1 MSHSVRSHL
10 RLEIDAYD
18 DIIRKFIPGYEE
30 GLTRAAKEIAGARP
44 TLVLDLGA
52 GTGALAEAMLEHERV
67 GSVEAIDIDRHWCM
81 NRRKRARQHRRR
93 VPVHHGDQGGN
104 VMAAGKSSR
113 INRQYKTKYRIRN
126 WREYE
131 RGLRSRGDV
140 TIWLSED
147 AIAAWIP
154 PKNGLR
160 GGQRR
165 YSNLAIRTALTLRVV
180 FGLPLR
186 QTEGFLDSLLR
197 LMGLNLKAPDH
208 TTLSRRNQIV
218 AVPPLTRSYD
228 GPIDLIVDS
237 TGLKILGCG
246 EWNAHKHKAS
256 KKRRD
261 WRKLHIGVDAEGFI
275 VAAELT
281 ASSRDDASTLP
292 ALLDTIE
299 VPIRRFTADG
309 AYDHR
314 SVYDQLSAAGTE
326 NVVIVIP
333 PRRSAVSAG
342 PTDGPWAQRDTALE
356 RIRQIGRREWQ
367 KESGYRQQ
375 ARVENSFFR
384 YKSVFG
390 GGLKARHSK
399 AQRREAA
406 IGCHILNRMAELG
419 RPSSY
424 ALGR

>member
-1 MSHSVRSHL
+1 MSR
-10 RLEIDAYD
+10 D
-18 DIIRKFIPGYEE
+18 
-30 GLTRAAKEIAGARP
+30 
-44 TLVLDLGA
+44 
-52 GTGALAEAMLEHERV
+52 
-67 GSVEAIDIDRHWCM
+67 
-81 NRRKRARQHRRR
+81 
-93 VPVHHGDQGGN
+93 
-104 VMAAGKSSR
+104 
-113 INRQYKTKYRIRN
+113 
-126 WREYE
+126 
-131 RGLRSRGDV
+131 
-140 TIWLSED
+140 
-147 AIAAWIP
+147 
-154 PKNGLR
+154 
-160 GGQRR
+160 
-165 YSNLAIRTALTLRVV
+165 
-180 FGLPLR
+180 
-186 QTEGFLDSLLR
+186 
-197 LMGLNLKAPDH
+197 LKAPDP
-208 TTLSRRNQIV
+208 TTLSRRNQMV
-218 AVPPLTRSYD
+218 VVPPLTRAHD

-237 TGLKILGCG
+237 TGLKILGRG
-246 EWNAHKHKAS
+246 EWNAHKTS

-261 WRKLHIGVDAEGFI
+261 WRKLHIGVDAEGFM

-292 ALLDTIE
+292 DLLAPLE

-314 SVYDQLSAAGTE
+314 SVYDRASAAGTE

-333 PRRSAVSAG
+333 PRRSALSAG
-342 PTDGPWAQRDTALE
+342 PTDGPWAQREASLQ
-356 RIRQIGRREWQ
+356 RIRKVGRREWQ

-390 GGLKARHSK
+390 GDLKARHSK

>member
-1 MSHSVRSHL
+1 MRETHPAH
-10 RLEIDAYD
+10 
-18 DIIRKFIPGYEE
+18 
-30 GLTRAAKEIAGARP
+30 
-44 TLVLDLGA
+44 
-52 GTGALAEAMLEHERV
+52 
-67 GSVEAIDIDRHWCM
+67 
-81 NRRKRARQHRRR
+81 
-93 VPVHHGDQGGN
+93 

-131 RGLRSRGDV
+131 RGLRSGGDV

-165 YSNLAIRTALTLRVV
+165 YSNLAIRTTLTLRVV

-186 QTEGFLDSLLR
+186 QTEGFLDSLLS
-197 LMGLNLKAPDH
+197 LMSRDLKAPDH

-218 AVPPLTRSYD
+218 VVPPLSRAHD
-228 GPIDLIVDS
+228 RPIDLIVDS
-237 TGLKILGCG
+237 TGLKILGRG

-261 WRKLHIGVDAEGFI
+261 WRRLHIGVGAKGFI

-292 ALLDTIE
+292 DLLAPLE

-314 SVYDQLSAAGTE
+314 SVYDRASAAGTE

-333 PRRSAVSAG
+333 PRRSALSAWTG
-342 PTDGPWAQRDTALE
+342 PTRTSGFASSDSPRRVVLA
-356 RIRQIGRREWQ
+356 RIGKRRGHET
-367 KESGYRQQ
+367 
-375 ARVENSFFR
+375 
-384 YKSVFG
+384 
-390 GGLKARHSK
+390 
-399 AQRREAA
+399 
-406 IGCHILNRMAELG
+406 
-419 RPSSY
+419 
-424 ALGR
+424 

>member
-1 MSHSVRSHL
+1 M
-10 RLEIDAYD
+10 DTT
-18 DIIRKFIPGYEE
+18 EE
-30 GLTRAAKEIAGARP
+30 R
-44 TLVLDLGA
+44 
-52 GTGALAEAMLEHERV
+52 
-67 GSVEAIDIDRHWCM
+67 
-81 NRRKRARQHRRR
+81 
-93 VPVHHGDQGGN
+93 
-104 VMAAGKSSR
+104 SSR
-113 INRQYKTKYRIRN
+113 RPAAVL
-126 WREYE
+126 EP
-131 RGLRSRGDV
+131 RGPDRV
-140 TIWLSED
+140 D
-147 AIAAWIP
+147 AATFC
-154 PKNGLR
+154 G
-160 GGQRR
+160 
-165 YSNLAIRTALTLRVV
+165 VV
-180 FGLPLR
+180 FSLPLR

-197 LMGLNLKAPDH
+197 LMGLNLNCRVAPDH
-208 TTLSRRNQIV
+208 TTLSRRHQIVAVPPLIV
-218 AVPPLTRSYD
+218 AVPPLTRSSD

-356 RIRQIGRREWQ
+356 RIRQVGRREWQ

-384 YKSVFG
+384 YKSVLG
-390 GGLKARHSK
+390 GGLKARHGK
-399 AQRREAA
+399 AQRREVA

-419 RPSSY
+419 RPKSCAVVS
-424 ALGR
+424 

>member
-1 MSHSVRSHL
+1 
-10 RLEIDAYD
+10 
-18 DIIRKFIPGYEE
+18 
-30 GLTRAAKEIAGARP
+30 
-44 TLVLDLGA
+44 
-52 GTGALAEAMLEHERV
+52 
-67 GSVEAIDIDRHWCM
+67 
-81 NRRKRARQHRRR
+81 
-93 VPVHHGDQGGN
+93 
-104 VMAAGKSSR
+104 MAAGKSSR

-140 TIWLSED
+140 TIWLSEN

-165 YSNLAIRTALTLRVV
+165 YSNLAIRTALTPRVV

-186 QTEGFLDSLLR
+186 QTEGFLDSLLS
-197 LMGLNLKAPDH
+197 LMSRDLKAPDH

-218 AVPPLTRSYD
+218 VVPPLTRAHD

-237 TGLKILGCG
+237 TGLKILGRG
-246 EWNAHKHKAS
+246 EWNAHKHKTS
-256 KKRRD
+256 KK
-261 WRKLHIGVDAEGFI
+261 
-275 VAAELT
+275 
-281 ASSRDDASTLP
+281 
-292 ALLDTIE
+292 
-299 VPIRRFTADG
+299 
-309 AYDHR
+309 
-314 SVYDQLSAAGTE
+314 
-326 NVVIVIP
+326 
-333 PRRSAVSAG
+333 
-342 PTDGPWAQRDTALE
+342 
-356 RIRQIGRREWQ
+356 RREWQ

-390 GGLKARHSK
+390 GDLKARHSK
-399 AQRREAA
+399 AQRGEAA

>member
-1 MSHSVRSHL
+1 MGTTEERSS
-10 RLEIDAYD
+10 RRPASILEPRGPD
-18 DIIRKFIPGYEE
+18 
-30 GLTRAAKEIAGARP
+30 
-44 TLVLDLGA
+44 
-52 GTGALAEAMLEHERV
+52 RV
-67 GSVEAIDIDRHWCM
+67 D
-81 NRRKRARQHRRR
+81 
-93 VPVHHGDQGGN
+93 
-104 VMAAGKSSR
+104 AAGR
-113 INRQYKTKYRIRN
+113 LQTAAPPDRGVPGLAAPLDGPQPQGPGPHHTLAPEPNRC
-126 WREYE
+126 
-131 RGLRSRGDV
+131 G
-140 TIWLSED
+140 
-147 AIAAWIP
+147 AA
-154 PKNGLR
+154 
-160 GGQRR
+160 
-165 YSNLAIRTALTLRVV
+165 
-180 FGLPLR
+180 
-186 QTEGFLDSLLR
+186 
-197 LMGLNLKAPDH
+197 
-208 TTLSRRNQIV
+208 
-218 AVPPLTRSYD
+218 LTRSYD

-281 ASSRDDASTLP
+281 ASSRDDASTLS

-356 RIRQIGRREWQ
+356 RICQVGRREWQ

-384 YKSVFG
+384 YKFVLG
-390 GGLKARHSK
+390 GGLKARHGK
-399 AQRREAA
+399 AQRREVA

-419 RPSSY
+419 RPKSCAVVS
-424 ALGR
+424 

>member
-1 MSHSVRSHL
+1 
-10 RLEIDAYD
+10 
-18 DIIRKFIPGYEE
+18 
-30 GLTRAAKEIAGARP
+30 
-44 TLVLDLGA
+44 
-52 GTGALAEAMLEHERV
+52 
-67 GSVEAIDIDRHWCM
+67 
-81 NRRKRARQHRRR
+81 
-93 VPVHHGDQGGN
+93 
-104 VMAAGKSSR
+104 MAAGKSSR

-186 QTEGFLDSLLR
+186 QTEGFLDSLLS
-197 LMGLNLKAPDH
+197 LMSRDLKAPDH

-218 AVPPLTRSYD
+218 AVPPLTRAHD

-237 TGLKILGCG
+237 TGLKILGRG

-261 WRKLHIGVDAEGFI
+261 WRKLHIGVDAKGFI

-281 ASSRDDASTLP
+281 QR
-292 ALLDTIE
+292 
-299 VPIRRFTADG
+299 
-309 AYDHR
+309 
-314 SVYDQLSAAGTE
+314 AAGTT
-326 NVVIVIP
+326 P
-333 PRRSAVSAG
+333 PHSLIFSPRSKFPSGVSRRTG
-342 PTDGPWAQRDTALE
+342 PTTTGRSTIGPARPVQRT
-356 RIRQIGRREWQ
+356 
-367 KESGYRQQ
+367 S
-375 ARVENSFFR
+375 
-384 YKSVFG
+384 
-390 GGLKARHSK
+390 
-399 AQRREAA
+399 
-406 IGCHILNRMAELG
+406 
-419 RPSSY
+419 
-424 ALGR
+424 

>member
-1 MSHSVRSHL
+1 MV
-10 RLEIDAYD
+10 
-18 DIIRKFIPGYEE
+18 
-30 GLTRAAKEIAGARP
+30 AA
-44 TLVLDLGA
+44 
-52 GTGALAEAMLEHERV
+52 
-67 GSVEAIDIDRHWCM
+67 
-81 NRRKRARQHRRR
+81 Q
-93 VPVHHGDQGGN
+93 
-104 VMAAGKSSR
+104 SSR
-113 INRQYKTKYRIRN
+113 VNRQYKKKYRIRN

-147 AIAAWIP
+147 AIAAWVP

-160 GGQRR
+160 GGQRL
-165 YSNLAIRTALTLRVV
+165 YSNLAVRTALTLRVV
-180 FGLPLR
+180 FSLPLR

-356 RIRQIGRREWQ
+356 RIRQVGRREWQ

-384 YKSVFG
+384 YKSVLG
-390 GGLKARHSK
+390 GGLKARHGK
-399 AQRREAA
+399 AQRREVA
-406 IGCHILNRMAELG
+406 IGCHILNRMSELG
-419 RPSSY
+419 RPKSCAKVS
-424 ALGR
+424 

>member
-1 MSHSVRSHL
+1 M
-10 RLEIDAYD
+10 EI
-18 DIIRKFIPGYEE
+18 G
-30 GLTRAAKEIAGARP
+30 
-44 TLVLDLGA
+44 
-52 GTGALAEAMLEHERV
+52 
-67 GSVEAIDIDRHWCM
+67 
-81 NRRKRARQHRRR
+81 
-93 VPVHHGDQGGN
+93 GGN
-104 VMAAGKSSR
+104 VVVTAKSSR
-113 INRQYKTKYRIRN
+113 VNRQYKKKYRIRN

-147 AIAAWIP
+147 AIAAWVA

-165 YSNLAIRTALTLRVV
+165 YSNLAVRTALTLRVV
-180 FGLPLR
+180 FSLPLR
-186 QTEGFLDSLLR
+186 QT
-197 LMGLNLKAPDH
+197 
-208 TTLSRRNQIV
+208 
-218 AVPPLTRSYD
+218 
-228 GPIDLIVDS
+228 
-237 TGLKILGCG
+237 
-246 EWNAHKHKAS
+246 
-256 KKRRD
+256 
-261 WRKLHIGVDAEGFI
+261 EGFI

-333 PRRSAVSAG
+333 PRRSALSAG
-342 PTDGPWAQRDTALE
+342 PTDGPWARRDTALE
-356 RIRQIGRREWQ
+356 RIRQVGRREWR
-367 KESGYRQQ
+367 KESGHRQQ

-384 YKSVFG
+384 YKSVLG
-390 GGLKARHSK
+390 GGLKARHGK
-399 AQRREAA
+399 AQSREVA

-419 RPSSY
+419 RPKSCAVVS
-424 ALGR
+424 